1 MAGPLSSQGES
12 TPNFGI
18 PENRRILRTQS
29 MQEVTRSPDP
39 PIPPEII
46 SFPARPS
53 PPRSETPAFISIPNL
68 NEDETVSFP
77 AKANLKPQPKPKPQP
92 QSEPN
97 LQPNLQPIQRKNPS
111 KPSEAKKEA
120 VHAKEEAKEGRED
133 EIAKEDDELNELINS
148 LHSSVSGQEKEGPDM
163 EIQNVWDQKI
173 KQFQELQ
180 RRKQKA
186 LREVGK
192 AGEESVVGRGE
203 RMGRRNN

>member
-1 MAGPLSSQGES
+1 M
-12 TPNFGI
+12 
-18 PENRRILRTQS
+18 
-29 MQEVTRSPDP
+29 
-39 PIPPEII
+39 
-46 SFPARPS
+46 
-53 PPRSETPAFISIPNL
+53 
-68 NEDETVSFP
+68 
-77 AKANLKPQPKPKPQP
+77 
-92 QSEPN
+92 
-97 LQPNLQPIQRKNPS
+97 
-111 KPSEAKKEA
+111 
-120 VHAKEEAKEGRED
+120 HAKEEAKEGRED

>member
-12 TPNFGI
+12 TLNFGI

-39 PIPPEII
+39 PTPPEII

-77 AKANLKPQPKPKPQP
+77 AKANLKPKPQPKPQP
-92 QSEPN
+92 QPQSE
-97 LQPNLQPIQRKNPS
+97 PNLQPIQRKNPS
-111 KPSEAKKEA
+111 KPSKAKKA
-120 VHAKEEAKEGRED
+120 ALHAKEEVKEGRED